1 MVPKPNPLHDKLHTL
16 PDHPGV
22 YLFKDGKGRI
32 IYVGKAKSLRDRV
45 KSYFTAIG
53 DGRYQFPRLVATIRD
68 FEVILT
74 RDEVEALA
82 TEAALIKVHQ
92 PRYNVDLKDDKS
104 FPYLMVTIEPYPR
117 IFLTRKPHTPAA
129 DYYGPFTN
137 VKETKWLL
145 RDLKGILQVRDCNLP
160 LTDEKIAAGKFKL
173 CLDYHIGRCGGPC
186 EGKVNQEQYRRGV
199 DGFVKFLRGG
209 ADEVVK
215 SLEAEMKRLAADT
228 NFEEAAKA
236 RDRLN
241 AARRFSERQ
250 VLVERREI
258 ERDAVGLA
266 REDDYAA
273 FSVIQVR
280 GGRIVGQSPFHM
292 ERAGGLND
300 GELMEAFLIRHYE
313 LTDSIPREIFLAT
326 ELPDAG
332 TAAEYLS
339 QKAGRR
345 VVLHTPERGEKR
357 HLVDVAGANAEQLML
372 ERRLMAEKRDF
383 VPRSIKSLQEALKL
397 PKPPLYIEA
406 FDVSHLAGLDTV
418 ASMVVF
424 KDGKPWKSGYRIFKI
439 KSFEGIDDF
448 AALREVVGR
457 RYRRLIAD
465 CRMQSAELQDA
476 DVDADAESVTSEI
489 QNSAFRIPHSAIDNS
504 AFPDLV
510 LIDGGAGQL
519 SSARQALDELGLSDL
534 PTIGLAKRLEEIYLP
549 GESEPLS
556 LPRTSTALRLLQQ
569 IRDEAH
575 RFAVTR
581 HRLLRGKRQVKS
593 RLDDIPGI
601 GPTRRQALLKKFGSV
616 KRIGEASVEELAAAQ
631 GMNESTAAKVKKE
644 LSG

>member
-1 MVPKPNPLHDKLHTL
+1 MTKQTPLKDKLHAL

-22 YLFKDGKGRI
+22 YLFKDARGRI
-32 IYVGKAKSLRDRV
+32 IYIGKAKSLRDRV
-45 KSYFTAIG
+45 RSYFTARD
-53 DGRYQFPRLVATIRD
+53 DGRYQFPRLVAAIRD

-74 RDEVEALA
+74 RDEVEALS
-82 TEAALIKVHQ
+82 TEAALIRRHQ

-104 FPYLMVTIEPYPR
+104 FPYLMVTREPYPR
-117 IFLTRKPHTPAA
+117 IFLTRKPHTSAA

-186 EGKVNQEQYRRGV
+186 EALVNQEQYRRGV
-199 DGFVKFLRGG
+199 DDFIKFIRGG
-209 ADEVVK
+209 ADEVVAALESDMK
-215 SLEAEMKRLAADT
+215 SLAADM

-236 RDRLN
+236 RDRLT

-250 VLVERREI
+250 LLVERKDI

-273 FSVIQVR
+273 FTVIQVR
-280 GGRIVGQSPFHM
+280 GGRIVGKSPFHM
-292 ERAGGLND
+292 ERAAGLTD

-313 LTDSIPREIFLAT
+313 LTDTIPREIYLSVP
-326 ELPDAG
+326 LPDAA
-332 TAAEYLS
+332 TVAEYLS
-339 QKAGRR
+339 QKAARR
-345 VVLHTPERGEKR
+345 ISLHTPERGDKR
-357 HLVDVAGANAEQLML
+357 GLVEIATANAGQLML

-383 VPRSIKSLQEALKL
+383 VPRSLKSLQEVLKL
-397 PKPPLYIEA
+397 PDPPRLIEA
-406 FDVSHLAGLDTV
+406 FDVSHLSGQDTV
-418 ASMVVF
+418 ASMVIF
-424 KDGKPWKSGYRIFKI
+424 KDAKPFKSGYRIFKMRTV
-439 KSFEGIDDF
+439 EGIDDF
-448 AALREVVGR
+448 AAVGEAVGR

-465 CRMQSAELQDA
+465 CKLQIA
-476 DVDADAESVTSEI
+476 DWKDDNADAVVASQNSETRNPKSEI
-489 QNSAFRIPHSAIDNS
+489 PN
-504 AFPDLV
+504 LV

-519 SSARQALDELGLSDL
+519 HRAKQVLDELGLSKL
-534 PTIGLAKRLEEIYLP
+534 PVIGLAKRLEEIYVPNRQPTTSNQQPLILP
-549 GESEPLS
+549 K
-556 LPRTSTALRLLQQ
+556 TSTALRLLQQ

-581 HRLLRGKRQVKS
+581 QRLLRGKRQVKS

-601 GPTRRQALLKKFGSV
+601 GPARRQALLKRFGSV
-616 KRIGEASVEELAAAQ
+616 KRIGEASVEEIAAVK
-631 GMNESTAAKVKKE
+631 GMNAGVAERIKLE
-644 LSG
+644 LAGEKA